1 MKRFITGGIMMLSAA
16 ACSDST
22 SPGPIGASQAS
33 RDVAESMQP
42 NAGGTNFFAVV
53 NISGGLI
60 SGNRVTSVTWLGTGR
75 YEVTFNANVSGC
87 AYIATTTNAYSQALG
102 IYTAGGHL
110 SPNGVYVE
118 TKNQG
123 GGLTNG
129 PFHLW
134 VACDVANIHYAVV
147 GYNASLVR
155 SSGGTTM
162 TYLGAGRYNIRFPS
176 AVNKCGFVATV
187 ADPGNGLVFSPSGVY
202 TGSGSD
208 ANSVYIETKNGGGGL
223 QDAVP
228 FHVAVLCP
236 GAPKTGFVIVRSNGT
251 VSRGAPPGGSTARTS
266 LGNYTI
272 TSPFNISP
280 CAKVA
285 TRGSESTAVPF
296 SPATVEMV
304 NGTTVNKVGIQ
315 VRSLLFFGGA
325 FIDETFHAA
334 IIC

>member
-1 MKRFITGGIMMLSAA
+1 MKRFITGSIMILSAA

-22 SPGPIGASQAS
+22 SSGPIGASAAS
-33 RDVAESMQP
+33 RSVAESVQP
-42 NAGGTNFFAVV
+42 NAASNNLFAVV

-60 SGNRVTSVTWLGTGR
+60 SGNRVASVSHLGTGR
-75 YEVTFNANVSGC
+75 YEVTFNASVTGC

-110 SPNGVYVE
+110 SGNGVYVE

-123 GGLTNG
+123 GGLTDG

-134 VACDVANIHYAVV
+134 VACDGTSIQYAVV
-147 GYNASLVR
+147 GYSANLVR
-155 SSGGTTM
+155 QSGSTTM

-187 ADPGNGLVFSPSGVY
+187 ADPAAGLVFSPSGVY
-202 TGSGSD
+202 TASGSD
-208 ANSVYIETKNGGGGL
+208 ANSVYIETKNPGGGL

-228 FHVAVLCP
+228 FHLAVLCP

-251 VSRGAPPGGSTARTS
+251 PARGAPPGGSTARTAVGS
-266 LGNYTI
+266 YTV
-272 TSPFNISP
+272 TSPFNISA

-285 TRGSESTAVPF
+285 TRGSENTGAPF
-296 SPATVEMV
+296 NPTTVEMV
-304 NGTTVNKVGIQ
+304 NGTTINNFSVQ
-315 VRSLLFFGGA
+315 VRELLFFGGSL
-325 FIDETFHAA
+325 FDETFHTA